1 MPRSITITF
10 EGNQFIWN
18 GKRWF
23 DRKTY
28 LEPPTAVSS
37 KLTALRTSGK
47 VTARDKAIA
56 DNMDELLRKAKRAQ
70 YQGQIPKALQ
80 LARHAYNQRPQHI
93 GTAAILCSVLRTANK
108 SKEAVALAN
117 NFSSSNYS
125 PILTARAAA
134 LCDLNRWEDALKQ
147 IRQVFAMGMKSKK
160 SSGHDDASAVYS
172 RIKQNASYLFDERML
187 KKSASPVVPSRRSK

>member
-1 MPRSITITF
+1 MPRFITITF
-10 EGNQFIWN
+10 DGNQYIWN

-28 LEPPTAVSS
+28 LEPPTAISS
-37 KLTALRTSGK
+37 KLNTIVAGQRTS
-47 VTARDKAIA
+47 RDKAIA
-56 DNMDELLRKAKRAQ
+56 GNMDELLRKAKKAQ

-80 LARHAYNQRPQHI
+80 LARHVHNQRPQHI

-134 LCDLNRWEDALKQ
+134 LCDLNRWDDALKQ
-147 IRQVFAMGMKSKK
+147 IRQVFAMRMKSGK
-160 SSGHDDASAVYS
+160 SGGSDEALAVYS
-172 RIKQNASYLFDERML
+172 RIKQNASHLFDERML
-187 KKSASPVVPSRRSK
+187 K

>member
-10 EGNQFIWN
+10 DGSKYVWN

-23 DRKTY
+23 DRNTY

-37 KLTALRTSGK
+37 KLNTIVANQRIAK
-47 VTARDKAIA
+47 DKAIA
-56 DNMDELLRKAKRAQ
+56 ENMDELLRKAMKAQ

-80 LARHAYNQRPQHI
+80 LARQVHNQRPQHL
-93 GTAAILCSVLRTANK
+93 GTAAILCNVLRTANK
-108 SKEAVALAN
+108 SKEAVTLAN
-117 NFSSSNYS
+117 NFCSSNHS

-134 LCDLNRWEDALKQ
+134 LCDLNRWDDALKQ
-147 IRQVFAMGMKSKK
+147 IRQVFAMRLKSKK
-160 SSGHDDASAVYS
+160 SSGSDDALAVYS

-187 KKSASPVVPSRRSK
+187 K

>member
-1 MPRSITITF
+1 MPRSITISF

-37 KLTALRTSGK
+37 KLNTLRASGK
-47 VTARDKAIA
+47 VTVRDKAIA
-56 DNMDELLRKAKRAQ
+56 DNMDGLLRKAKRAQ

-80 LARHAYNQRPQHI
+80 LARQVYKQRPQHI

-134 LCDLNRWEDALKQ
+134 LCDLNRWDDALKQ
-147 IRQVFAMGMKSKK
+147 IRRVFAIRMKSEK
-160 SSGHDDASAVYS
+160 SSGRDEASAVYS

-187 KKSASPVVPSRRSK
+187 R

>member
-1 MPRSITITF
+1 MPRSIIITF

-18 GKRWF
+18 GKRWI
-23 DRKTY
+23 DRITY

-37 KLTALRTSGK
+37 KLTALRMSGK
-47 VTARDKAIA
+47 VSARDKAIA
-56 DNMDELLRKAKRAQ
+56 DKMDELLRKAKRAQ
-70 YQGQIPKALQ
+70 HQGQIPKALQ
-80 LARHAYNQRPQHI
+80 LARHVYNQRPQHI
-93 GTAAILCSVLRTANK
+93 GTAAILCSMLRTVNK

-134 LCDLNRWEDALKQ
+134 LCDLYRWEDALKQ
-147 IRQVFAMGMKSKK
+147 IRQVFAIGMKSKK
-160 SSGHDDASAVYS
+160 SGGNGDASAVYS

-187 KKSASPVVPSRRSK
+187 KKSVSPVAPSRRSK